1 MEKGHHEYWLA
12 RLDELKS
19 RLGIAT
25 YAGLARHLG
34 MSKQGLAH
42 VRAGRQDLSVETK
55 LAVLSQLGGEVSD
68 EAFEGLFPHKT
79 RREVGGKV
87 TGIFDPEDGEQYDD
101 GFWVAR
107 IEQIKEKMD
116 VNSDY
121 ELARALSISPTM
133 LSNQRAGKDGLS
145 SVAKIKIL
153 DKLGYAVARDAL
165 VSLLPPRIR
174 KKFVDFDNLRFVGS
188 GNKSEKSSTANRK

>member
-1 MEKGHHEYWLA
+1 MDEGHHEFWLA

-19 RLGIAT
+19 RLAIDT

-42 VRAGRQDLSVETK
+42 VRSGRQDLSVETK

-68 EAFEGLFPHKT
+68 EAFESLFPHKT
-79 RREVGGKV
+79 RREVGNKI
-87 TGIFDPEDGEQYDD
+87 TGIFDPENGRQYDD
-101 GFWVAR
+101 GFWISR
-107 IEQIKEKMD
+107 IVQVKNMMD
-116 VNSDY
+116 VKSDY

-133 LSNQRAGKDGLS
+133 ISNQRAGKDGLS

-153 DKLGYAVARDAL
+153 DQLGYAVARDAL

-174 KKFVDFDNLRFVGS
+174 KKFVDFDNLRFVARG
-188 GNKSEKSSTANRK
+188 KKDT

>member
-1 MEKGHHEYWLA
+1 MEEGHHEFWLA

-19 RLGIAT
+19 RLEIAT

-42 VRAGRQDLSVETK
+42 VRAGRQDLSAEVK

-68 EAFEGLFPHKT
+68 EAFESLFPQKT
-79 RREVGGKV
+79 RLEVGDKV
-87 TGIFDPEDGEQYDD
+87 AGIFDPRKDEQYDEE
-101 GFWVAR
+101 FWVAR
-107 IEQIKEKMD
+107 IKQVKTKLD
-116 VNSDY
+116 VKSDY
-121 ELARALSISPTM
+121 ELSRSLSISPTM
-133 LSNQRAGKDGLS
+133 ISNQRASKDGLS

-153 DKLGYAVARDAL
+153 DTLGYAVARDAL

-174 KKFVDFDNLRFVGS
+174 KKFVEFDNLRFVARGKNRGS
-188 GNKSEKSSTANRK
+188 D

>member
-1 MEKGHHEYWLA
+1 MEEGHHEFWLA

-19 RLGIAT
+19 KLEIAT

-42 VRAGRQDLSVETK
+42 VRAGRQDLSAEVK

-68 EAFEGLFPHKT
+68 KAFESLLSRKT

-87 TGIFDPEDGEQYDD
+87 AGIFDPEDGKQYDD
-101 GFWVAR
+101 GFWINR
-107 IEQIKEKMD
+107 INQVKDKLR
-116 VNSDY
+116 VKSDY
-121 ELARALSISPTM
+121 ELARSLSISPTM
-133 LSNQRAGKDGLS
+133 ISDQRAGKDGLG

-153 DKLGYAVARDAL
+153 DTLGYAVARDAL

-174 KKFVDFDNLRFVGS
+174 EKFVDFGNLRFVARGK
-188 GNKSEKSSTANRK
+188 KSKNSSTDK